1 MTIGSTYTSEYHPHP
16 LTFVQKT
23 EESPICRGCL
33 IDLDDVVLEC
43 SQCKFNVHPP
53 RPYFPDC
60 LWMLSELETKPE
72 PGPATDL
79 AFYLIA
85 SDEIYWQLPLLLL
98 FWQSS
103 P

>member
-1 MTIGSTYTSEYHPHP
+1 
-16 LTFVQKT
+16 
-23 EESPICRGCL
+23 
-33 IDLDDVVLEC
+33 
-43 SQCKFNVHPP
+43 
-53 RPYFPDC
+53 
-60 LWMLSELETKPE
+60 MLSELETKPE